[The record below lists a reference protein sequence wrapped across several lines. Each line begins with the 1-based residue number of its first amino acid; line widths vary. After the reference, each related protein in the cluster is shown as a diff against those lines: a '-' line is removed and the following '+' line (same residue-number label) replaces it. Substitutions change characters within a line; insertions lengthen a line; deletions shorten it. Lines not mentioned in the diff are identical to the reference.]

1 MARFSPQGAVLAN
14 FLTQGQVCSN
24 AARVFVHR
32 SILPAFRSRLLAA
45 VRLLR
50 VGDPFEEGTA
60 LGAMISEEHGRRVE
74 QFLESA
80 REEGAATLL
89 GGERCVME
97 GEMGGGFFLPATVL
111 DDCRDD
117 MRAVR
122 EEIFGPV
129 SRLRA
134 PCANGLLLP
143 V

>member
-1 MARFSPQGAVLAN
+1 MLAN

-32 SILPAFRSRLLAA
+32 SILPAFRSRLIAA

-60 LGAMISEEHGRRVE
+60 LGAMISKEHGQKVV
-74 QFLESA
+74 QFLDSA
-80 REEGAATLL
+80 RKDGAKTLL
-89 GGERCVME
+89 GGERCAME
-97 GEMGGGFFLPATVL
+97 GEMADGFFLPATVL

-117 MRAVR
+117 MRAVQ

-129 SRLRA
+129 RNF
-134 PCANGLLLP
+134 PLLP
-143 V
+143 LKKSTTCV